1 MQALVTGGT
10 GFIGSHVVE
19 LLLDHGHSVRL
30 FSRRAELPARLANDD
45 VSLFPGDLQDP
56 DTLLNAMNGMD
67 VFYHIGEIR
76 NISSRAARQNV
87 RLLERVIGNLTQ
99 SGLKR
104 IVFIS
109 SLGVAGIPSSVPASE
124 DTAPKV
130 LLQDHYT
137 RYKQQ
142 CETLLAEK
150 IPATE
155 HVVIRPGVVYGPGSR
170 YFNGLIS
177 AIDRFGPV
185 GIPFAGKG
193 GNVAPLIYVKD
204 LAAAVYLSGIAREAA
219 GQVFNLTDG
228 LRNSW
233 ADFFNAIAAA
243 LNKKMR
249 IRSFPPVLLRVPAR
263 SLDIFTTIFG
273 VRLSLNAYVQY
284 ITADLLYDNGKARRL
299 LHWKPEH
306 TLIQGVEEMVR
317 VYRAR

>member
-1 MQALVTGGT
+1 M
-10 GFIGSHVVE
+10 
-19 LLLDHGHSVRL
+19 
-30 FSRRAELPARLANDD
+30 
-45 VSLFPGDLQDP
+45 
-56 DTLLNAMNGMD
+56 
-67 VFYHIGEIR
+67 
-76 NISSRAARQNV
+76 
-87 RLLERVIGNLTQ
+87 ERVIGNLTQ

-150 IPATE
+150 IPAPE

-170 YFNGLIS
+170 HFSGLIS
-177 AIDRFGPV
+177 AIDRFGAV
-185 GIPFAGKG
+185 GIPFVGKG

-204 LAAAVYLSGIAREAA
+204 LAASVYLAGIEREAA
-219 GQVFNLTDG
+219 GQVFNLTEG

-249 IRSFPPVLLRVPAR
+249 IRSFPPLLLRVPAR
-263 SLDIFTTIFG
+263 SLDFFTTIFG

-284 ITADLLYDNGKARRL
+284 VTEDLLFDNGKARRL
-299 LHWKPEH
+299 LRWKPEY
-306 TLIQGVEEMVR
+306 TLTQGVEEMVR
-317 VYRAR
+317 EYRAR

>member
-1 MQALVTGGT
+1 MKALVTGGT

-30 FSRRAELPARLANDD
+30 FSRRAELPARLANNY

-67 VFYHIGEIR
+67 VLYHIGEIR

-124 DTAPKV
+124 DTAPKI

-170 YFNGLIS
+170 YFSGLVS

-204 LAAAVYLSGIAREAA
+204 LAAAVYLSGIEREAA

-284 ITADLLYDNGKARRL
+284 IAADLLFDNGKARRL
-299 LHWKPEH
+299 LRWKPEY
-306 TLIQGVEEMVR
+306 TLTQGVEEMVR